1 MISVME
7 KAKPIKATARKPYQA
22 PRLKDY
28 GDLRRIVMAKG
39 GRSGDGR
46 GVPATKR

>member
-1 MISVME
+1 MQ
-7 KAKPIKATARKPYQA
+7 KAKPIRRINRKPYQT

-28 GDLRRIVMAKG
+28 GDLRRIVMAQKG
-39 GRSGDGR
+39 GTSSDGR

>member
-1 MISVME
+1 ME
-7 KAKPIKATARKPYQA
+7 KAKPIKKTERKPYRT

-28 GDLRRIVMAKG
+28 GDLRRIVMIKG
-39 GRSGDGR
+39 GNKGDGG

>member
-1 MISVME
+1 MD
-7 KAKPIKATARKPYQA
+7 KAKPIKRTERKPYQT

-28 GDLRRIVMAKG
+28 GDLRRIVMAQKG
-39 GRSGDGR
+39 NRNNDGN

>member
-1 MISVME
+1 MD
-7 KAKPIKATARKPYQA
+7 KAKPIKKTERKPYQA

-39 GRSGDGR
+39 GTNGDGR
-46 GVPATKR
+46 GLPATKR

>member
-1 MISVME
+1 MD
-7 KAKPIKATARKPYQA
+7 KAKPIKRTERKPYHA

-28 GDLRRIVMAKG
+28 GDLRRIVMAQKG
-39 GRSGDGR
+39 GTSADGR

>member
-1 MISVME
+1 MD
-7 KAKPIKATARKPYQA
+7 KAKPVRRTERKPYRT

-28 GDLRRIVMAKG
+28 GDLRRIVMAQKAG
-39 GRSGDGR
+39 NKSDGK